1 MKKRKI
7 VKWLESK
14 TGLIGI
20 QDTVKTAILGLRNYT
35 RNNKKRLINATRTIE
50 NDEGREGP
58 NEYKKRKKNE
68 KKTKWTKNYMDSPS
82 GKQRVKQVKIGGE
95 G

>member
-1 MKKRKI
+1 M
-7 VKWLESK
+7 ESK
-14 TGLIGI
+14 TGLIGV

-35 RNNKKRLINATRTIE
+35 RNNKKRLINATRTTE

-68 KKTKWTKNYMDSPS
+68 ENKVDKKLHGQSIRQTT
-82 GKQRVKQVKIGGE
+82 GKASENRW
-95 G
+95 

>member
-14 TGLIGI
+14 TGLIGV

-82 GKQRVKQVKIGGE
+82 GKQRVKQGKIGGE